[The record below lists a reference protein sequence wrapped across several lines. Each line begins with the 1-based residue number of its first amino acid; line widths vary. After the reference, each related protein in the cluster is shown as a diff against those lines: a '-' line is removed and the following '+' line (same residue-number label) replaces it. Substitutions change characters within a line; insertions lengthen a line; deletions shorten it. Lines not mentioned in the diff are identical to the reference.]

1 MSQARRRGVEL
12 KKIIVIDGKWD
23 TQTPT
28 IQYAI
33 KASKGT
39 DTEIVGVFLAG
50 DSGKET
56 IEKGEAVMKT
66 VTQKMASDGVSFSSN
81 VVAQDAQAFMKRIND
96 LMPAS
101 LVIIGDVKFSADMVK
116 GGVSTEALR
125 EKLSCPVTTTGD
137 IAAAGRAEE
146 KPSKG
151 TNWGMWIFYAIASAL
166 MYFVFYPKIN
176 ALNEKVFMSGTMIG
190 AIATMAVVIIHAW
203 VWGNTTHI
211 LPKLFKLEK

>member
-1 MSQARRRGVEL
+1 VAL

-23 TQTPT
+23 TQTPA
-28 IQYAI
+28 IQYAL

-39 DTEIVGVFLAG
+39 DTEIVGIFPAG
-50 DSGKET
+50 DSGKGT
-56 IEKGEAVMKT
+56 IEKAEAALKT
-66 VTQKMASDGVSFSSN
+66 VKQKMASEGVAFSSY

-116 GGVSTEALR
+116 GGVSAEALR
-125 EKLSCPVTTTGD
+125 EKLACPVTTAEN
-137 IAAAGRAEE
+137 IPAAGRAEE
-146 KPSKG
+146 KPAKG
-151 TNWGMWIFYAIASAL
+151 TNWGMWIVYAIGSAF
-166 MYFVFYPKIN
+166 MYVVFYPKIG
-176 ALNEKVFMSGTMIG
+176 ALNEKVFMSGTVIG
-190 AIATMAVVIIHAW
+190 AIATMAVVIVHAW

>member
-1 MSQARRRGVEL
+1 M
-12 KKIIVIDGKWD
+12 KKIIVIDGTWD
-23 TQTPT
+23 TQTQA
-28 IQYAI
+28 IQYAL

-39 DTEIVGVFLAG
+39 DTEIVGVFLAA

-56 IEKGEAVMKT
+56 IEKAEAILKT
-66 VTQKMASDGVSFSSN
+66 VKQKMASERVGFSSY

-125 EKLSCPVTTTGD
+125 EKLACPVTTTEN
-137 IAAAGRAEE
+137 IAAASHAEE
-146 KPSKG
+146 KPAKG
-151 TNWGMWIFYAIASAL
+151 TNWAMWIFYAICSAL
-166 MYFVFYPKIN
+166 MYFVLFPNIRM
-176 ALNEKVFMSGTMIG
+176 LNEKLFMTGTVLG
-190 AIATMAVVIIHAW
+190 AIATMAVVVIHAW